1 MKKKNIQIT
10 ERKLEN
16 IVSKLMVES
25 DARYVMDSDKFMR
38 HKNKDQQYHT
48 LFQGDCFV
56 VYDGN
61 YQIDVD
67 KKFRE
72 KNQIPNG
79 VGGTIYHDGD
89 HMYFCPDHGD
99 DRPKRTIQIF

>member
-1 MKKKNIQIT
+1 M
-10 ERKLEN
+10 
-16 IVSKLMVES
+16 
-25 DARYVMDSDKFMR
+25 
-38 HKNKDQQYHT
+38 
-48 LFQGDCFV
+48 
-56 VYDGN
+56 YDGN